1 MKEVKTINFKSP
13 KRETPFAPEWD
24 YLICEKMINDINI
37 KNLKSFLL
45 KKEKEIKKLPEVDDG
60 YTGLKNSTTSR
71 FPIYNVFNWKNKEI
85 NLLKNYIIKLHNY
98 FLKIRGFKKPKHLF
112 ANCWFNCMEKGEH
125 IKMHLH
131 GTSPKI
137 YLGGHFVVACNN
149 TSTFYVNPVNQ
160 INNPVV
166 YESKNKIGLLTM
178 FENTIPHYT
187 NTHNEK
193 EKRITIA
200 FDLRMHNNHNN
211 LVKLY

>member
-98 FLKIRGFKKPKHLF
+98 FLKIRGIFQD
-112 ANCWFNCMEKGEH
+112 N
-125 IKMHLH
+125 
-131 GTSPKI
+131 
-137 YLGGHFVVACNN
+137 
-149 TSTFYVNPVNQ
+149 
-160 INNPVV
+160 
-166 YESKNKIGLLTM
+166 
-178 FENTIPHYT
+178 HYT
-187 NTHNEK
+187 
-193 EKRITIA
+193 RITI
-200 FDLRMHNNHNN
+200 
-211 LVKLY
+211 